1 MIAELVAPAK
11 VVSRAKRL
19 IHVLTLTPFFPL
31 ADDDAS
37 GGFVAEPL
45 PWMERLGIANTVI
58 AARPFYRGSRATNR
72 CAIAEWVNFFS
83 IPSNAGL
90 PSAGRFLHA
99 SILRRVQEIH
109 RSDPVDLIHAHSALP
124 CGHAAGL
131 IKRELGIPFVVGV
144 HGLDAFSAHQAGRLV
159 GSQCARISRWVYRAA
174 ERVICVSKKVEEKV
188 LQGTA
193 CQARTEVVYNG
204 VDPELFSPADESAG
218 TLLSVGNLIPIKNH
232 ELLLRAFAAIAPNFP
247 NLRWDIIGDG
257 PERGRLYALVNK
269 LSLKGRACFLGQQSR
284 VEVARAMQRCAV
296 FALPSRYEALG
307 CVYLEAMAGGR
318 PVIACRGQG
327 IDEVIEH
334 GNNGWLVDG
343 DSVEE
348 LVSALNLL
356 LANSRLRERLGQAA
370 RTTILNGFTL
380 QHQARRL
387 VDIYGKC
394 IA

>member
-11 VVSRAKRL
+11 VVSKAKRL

-58 AARPFYRGSRATNR
+58 AARPFYRGSRAPNR

-131 IKRELGIPFVVGV
+131 IKRELGIPFVVSV
-144 HGLDAFSAHQAGRLV
+144 HGLDAFSDHQAGRFV
-159 GSQCARISRWVYRAA
+159 GSLCARVSRWVYRAA

-193 CQARTEVVYNG
+193 GEARTEVVYNG
-204 VDPELFSPADESAG
+204 VDPELFSPAGNSAEA
-218 TLLSVGNLIPIKNH
+218 LLSVGNLIPIKNH

-247 NLRWDIIGDG
+247 NLRWEIVGDG
-257 PERGRLYALVNK
+257 AERGRLQALVNK
-269 LSLKGRACFLGQQSR
+269 LNLNGRACFLGQQRR
-284 VEVARAMQRCAV
+284 VEVVRAMQGCAV

-380 QHQARRL
+380 EHQARRL
-387 VDIYGKC
+387 ADIYGKC
-394 IA
+394 VA